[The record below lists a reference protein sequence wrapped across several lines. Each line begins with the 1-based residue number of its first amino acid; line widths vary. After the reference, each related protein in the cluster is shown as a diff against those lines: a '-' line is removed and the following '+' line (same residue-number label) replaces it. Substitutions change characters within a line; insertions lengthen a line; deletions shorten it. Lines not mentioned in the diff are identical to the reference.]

1 MQQQF
6 DLLLLLLSNAV
17 LVYWCVLVF
26 KHKGEKTLFLRLS
39 KKQVINLV
47 IVEVILFLGM
57 YLNYETHKS
66 VDVADSFAWH
76 YSIVYARGVLPIAE
90 LASINDRIFNFKDPV
105 FSCLAVGLTVD
116 YLILLLC
123 SKIASVVKK

>member
-6 DLLLLLLSNAV
+6 DLLLFLISNAV
-17 LVYWCVLVF
+17 FVYWCVLAF
-26 KHKGEKTLFLRLS
+26 SHKGEKTLLLSLS
-39 KKQVINLV
+39 KRQAVILV
-47 IVEVILFLGM
+47 VVEVVLFIGM

-76 YSIVYARGVLPIAE
+76 YSIIYARGVLPIAG
-90 LASINDRIFNFKDPV
+90 LASINDKIFDFKDPV
-105 FSCLAVGLTVD
+105 FSCLAVGLIVD

-123 SKIASVVKK
+123 SKIASIVKK